1 MLPPGKKLLPL
12 LLGLAFLPD
21 CFSQNV
27 LIAGGEVNPLKP
39 VFWGANAGFNF
50 EILSK
55 YLQNDFLL
63 SFGGIHAGSGAEETQ
78 EEPEPGKFLFALKDN
93 LYVSL
98 NGEILGLRIGV
109 SASFGMYDIPEYP
122 KMYDLFFNAAGLI
135 GIGIF
140 PQSLISITV
149 DICPGYV
156 LAFRVTDAPS
166 GAVNDSGFML
176 PIALGLRLNLDK
188 L

>member
-1 MLPPGKKLLPL
+1 MKSILPLGKTLLPV

-50 EILSK
+50 EILSE

-78 EEPEPGKFLFALKDN
+78 EETAPGKFLFALKDN

-98 NGEILGLRIGV
+98 NGAILGLRIG
-109 SASFGMYDIPEYP
+109 
-122 KMYDLFFNAAGLI
+122 
-135 GIGIF
+135 
-140 PQSLISITV
+140 ISQNV
-149 DICPGYV
+149 RSV
-156 LAFRVTDAPS
+156 F
-166 GAVNDSGFML
+166 
-176 PIALGLRLNLDK
+176 
-188 L
+188 